1 MEGHNGL
8 GEDAA
13 QGLQRVLGE
22 YAAEASLHSLDG
34 FIEFACSHAAQR
46 GFTDDRLEEVR
57 RVLTEA
63 LTNIVTFTFGD
74 QPAEITLS
82 CKIDKFGKYVVAL
95 VDSGKPYN
103 MLLED
108 DPFIGSL
115 GPTPDGPRPTTKTMK
130 RLSSNIEYKRHENRN
145 HLIITLA
152 RDMKKGK
159 E

>member
-1 MEGHNGL
+1 MEGHNGM
-8 GEDAA
+8 GENEA
-13 QGLQRVLGE
+13 QALPRVLGE
-22 YAAEASLHSLDG
+22 YAAEASMDSLDG
-34 FIEFACSHAAQR
+34 FIEFACDHAAGQ
-46 GFTDDRLEEVR
+46 GFADDRVQEVR

-63 LTNIVTFTFGD
+63 LTNIVTFTFD
-74 QPAEITLS
+74 NTPREIKLS
-82 CKIDKFGKYVVAL
+82 CKVDKFGKYVLAL
-95 VDSGKPYN
+95 VDSGKAYN

-115 GPTPDGPRPTTKTMK
+115 GPTPDGPRPSTKTMK
-130 RLSSNIEYKRHENRN
+130 RFSSNIEYKRLENRN

>member
-1 MEGHNGL
+1 MEGHNGM
-8 GEDAA
+8 GENEA
-13 QGLQRVLGE
+13 QALPRVLGE
-22 YAAEASLHSLDG
+22 YAAEASMDSLDG
-34 FIEFACSHAAQR
+34 FIEFACDHAAGQ
-46 GFTDDRLEEVR
+46 GFADDRVQEVR

-63 LTNIVTFTFGD
+63 LTNIVTFTFD
-74 QPAEITLS
+74 NTPREIKLS
-82 CKIDKFGKYVVAL
+82 CKVDKFGKYVLAL
-95 VDSGKPYN
+95 VDSGKAYN

-115 GPTPDGPRPTTKTMK
+115 GPPLTAHPHHEDDEALLQQYRIQT
-130 RLSSNIEYKRHENRN
+130 LENRN

>member
-1 MEGHNGL
+1 MEGHSGMSEDEARGL
-8 GEDAA
+8 P
-13 QGLQRVLGE
+13 RFLGE
-22 YAAEASLHSLDG
+22 YGAEASMDSLEG
-34 FIEFACSHAAQR
+34 FIEFACNHAAEQ
-46 GFTDDRLEEVR
+46 GFTDDRVEEVR

-63 LTNIVTFTFGD
+63 LTNIVTFTFDNAPG
-74 QPAEITLS
+74 EIKLS

-95 VDSGKPYN
+95 VDSGKAFN

-115 GPTPDGPRPTTKTMK
+115 DPASDAPRPTTRIMK
-130 RLSSNIEYKRHENRN
+130 RFSSNIEYKRLENRN

-152 RDMKKGK
+152 KDMKRGK

>member
-1 MEGHNGL
+1 MEGHNGF
-8 GEDAA
+8 GNDEA
-13 QGLQRVLGE
+13 QGLPRFVGE
-22 YAAEASLHSLDG
+22 YAAEASMGSLEG
-34 FIEFACSHAAQR
+34 FIEFACSHAAEQ
-46 GFTDDRLEEVR
+46 GFTDDRVHEVR

-63 LTNIVTFTFGD
+63 LTNIVSFTFDNLPG
-74 QPAEITLS
+74 EIKLS

-103 MLLED
+103 VLLED

-115 GPTPDGPRPTTKTMK
+115 GPTLDGPRPTTKMMK
-130 RLSSNIEYKRHENRN
+130 RFSSNIEYKRFENRN